1 MKPKA
6 ADYFD
11 AFVLDGIDSA
21 DYRDAAALLGCKPAA
36 IKAVA
41 MVESPVGLFDGDPN
55 GSFDEYNRP
64 LILYERHVFA
74 RCTDPKGKYDVAHP
88 DLSGFRKPYGPGG
101 YGKYTAQYAKLD
113 RAYELDPEAA
123 LKACSWGMFQ
133 ILGEN
138 YSACGFG
145 DVESFV
151 TKMCRSEDAQLDVFC
166 AFINSNQRLLHA
178 IRREDWVG
186 FAYNYNGPDYRL
198 FSYDQKLTA
207 AFTATSQ
214 EFA

>member
-6 ADYFD
+6 YDYFA
-11 AFVLDGIDSA
+11 AFSLDGIDA
-21 DYRDAAALLGCKPAA
+21 DDYRDAAAFLGCKPAA

-41 MVESPVGLFDGDPN
+41 MVESPVELLDGDPN
-55 GSFDEYNRP
+55 GSFDEYDRP

-101 YGKYTAQYAKLD
+101 YGKYAAQYEKLE
-113 RAYELDPEAA
+113 RAYALDPEAA

-138 YSACGFG
+138 YAACGFG

-151 TKMCRSEDAQLDVFC
+151 TKMCRSEESQLDILC
-166 AFINSNQRLLHA
+166 TFINGNQRLLNA
-178 IRREDWVG
+178 LRREDWVG
-186 FAYNYNGPDYRL
+186 FSYNYNGEDYRRYE
-198 FSYDQKLTA
+198 YDTKFVTA
-207 AFTATSQ
+207 FETASK